1 MPSRCEISAPCCGA
15 SKRYLISLRR
25 IQKCKAIAIVR
36 EAAHAVGELDE
47 DVAIWAQAQACLA
60 RVLQSVR
67 TRTANED
74 P

>member
-1 MPSRCEISAPCCGA
+1 MPSRCEISAPCGA

-47 DVAIWAQAQACLA
+47 DVAIWAQTCLA
-60 RVLQSVR
+60 QVLQSVR

-74 P
+74 Q